1 MIQGTGSNIGKSFL
15 VAGICRLLSNR
26 GMKVAPFKPQNM
38 SNNAAVTA
46 DGGEIGRAQ
55 ALQARACRLE
65 PLTDMNPV
73 LLKPESESGSQIIV
87 QGKRFVSAKAREY
100 NALKPKLMQYVL
112 ESFNRLK
119 SQFDIVVVEGAGSPA
134 EVNLRKYDIANMGFA
149 RAADVPVLLIGDID
163 RGGVI
168 AQLVGTNVILEPS
181 DRDMIFGFAVNKF
194 RGDPSLFEQGYR
206 IIEEKTGWEGFGV
219 IPYFKNAWRLPAEDA
234 LDIKTPIRPGKTHI
248 VCLGLSRIANF
259 DDLDPLA
266 NDPNIRVTVLK
277 AGETIPI
284 DAALVILPGSKS
296 TRGDLKFLRQQ
307 GWDIDIMAHHRR
319 GGYILGICG
328 GYQMLGLE
336 VADPE
341 GIEGPSG
348 IMPGLGLLNVR
359 TTMSHKKELT
369 RVTAIHQK
377 THKELTGY
385 EIHIGQT
392 EGQDCQRPLFYING
406 AREGAQSKDGR
417 VMGSYLHG
425 LFAND
430 IFRSA
435 YLKSMEISASSFNY
449 EAEIDNTL
457 EDLALHLEKHLS
469 VDKLISFV
477 S

>member
-87 QGKRFVSAKAREY
+87 QGKRFVTAKAREY

-134 EVNLRKYDIANMGFA
+134 EVNLRKHDIANMGFA

-219 IPYFKNAWRLPAEDA
+219 IPYFENAWRLPAEDA

-369 RVTAIHQK
+369 RVIATHQK
-377 THKELTGY
+377 TRKELTGY

-435 YLKSMEISASSFNY
+435 YLKSMDISASSFNY

>member
-73 LLKPESESGSQIIV
+73 LLKPESETGSQIIV

-219 IPYFKNAWRLPAEDA
+219 IPYFENAWRLPAEDA

-284 DAALVILPGSKS
+284 DAVLVILPGSKS

-369 RVTAIHQK
+369 RVTAIHHK
-377 THKELTGY
+377 TRKELTGY

-435 YLKSMEISASSFNY
+435 YLKSMDISASSFNY

>member
-1 MIQGTGSNIGKSFL
+1 M
-15 VAGICRLLSNR
+15 
-26 GMKVAPFKPQNM
+26 
-38 SNNAAVTA
+38 
-46 DGGEIGRAQ
+46 
-55 ALQARACRLE
+55 
-65 PLTDMNPV
+65 
-73 LLKPESESGSQIIV
+73 
-87 QGKRFVSAKAREY
+87 
-100 NALKPKLMQYVL
+100 
-112 ESFNRLK
+112 
-119 SQFDIVVVEGAGSPA
+119 
-134 EVNLRKYDIANMGFA
+134 
-149 RAADVPVLLIGDID
+149 
-163 RGGVI
+163 
-168 AQLVGTNVILEPS
+168 
-181 DRDMIFGFAVNKF
+181 
-194 RGDPSLFEQGYR
+194 
-206 IIEEKTGWEGFGV
+206 
-219 IPYFKNAWRLPAEDA
+219 
-234 LDIKTPIRPGKTHI
+234 
-248 VCLGLSRIANF
+248 
-259 DDLDPLA
+259 
-266 NDPNIRVTVLK
+266 
-277 AGETIPI
+277 
-284 DAALVILPGSKS
+284 PGSKS

-369 RVTAIHQK
+369 RVIAIHQK
-377 THKELTGY
+377 TRKELTGY

-435 YLKSMEISASSFNY
+435 YLKSMDISASSFNY

-469 VDKLISFV
+469 IDKLISYV